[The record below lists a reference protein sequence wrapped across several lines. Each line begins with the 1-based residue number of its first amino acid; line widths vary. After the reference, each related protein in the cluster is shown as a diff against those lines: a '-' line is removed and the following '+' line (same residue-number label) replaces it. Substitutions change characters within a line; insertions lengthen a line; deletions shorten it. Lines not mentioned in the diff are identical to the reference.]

1 MKIGINSFKRV
12 FQSSI
17 QIYYKHSKNVIE
29 SFLDT
34 VENGVSKSTYKNIG
48 ESKQNGIS
56 LFTGLSLK
64 KINLRGGLNLY
75 TYSGK
80 DIELGY
86 TNWTKPVLLY
96 SYNFNFN
103 VNITKRWKAESFA
116 FYRSPSQTIQGTS
129 TSFSMMSIGIKRDF
143 KNKKGSLGFRI
154 IEPFN
159 KNKIFR
165 SDLDGEFF
173 SQSSTKTIPFRS
185 FAFSFNYSLGKL
197 KFKQIKTNIKNDD
210 IQNDSVNEF

>member
-1 MKIGINSFKRV
+1 MV
-12 FQSSI
+12 
-17 QIYYKHSKNVIE
+17 
-29 SFLDT
+29 
-34 VENGVSKSTYKNIG
+34 
-48 ESKQNGIS
+48 
-56 LFTGLSLK
+56 
-64 KINLRGGLNLY
+64 
-75 TYSGK
+75 
-80 DIELGY
+80 
-86 TNWTKPVLLY
+86 LY

-103 VNITKRWKAESFA
+103 INITKRWKAESFA
-116 FYRSPSQTIQGTS
+116 FFRSPSQSIQGKS

-143 KNKKGSLGFRI
+143 KNKKGSFGFRI

-197 KFKQIKTNIKNDD
+197 KFKQIKTYIKNDD
-210 IQNDSVNEF
+210 IQNDSGNEF